1 MTWNQQL
8 DPTHPS
14 QGAVELCSDL
24 HDKLGGR
31 REAIDKIM
39 NVHQT
44 DMAGMDGPY
53 APVGNCFFLG
63 LTGSGKSSLA
73 QADVENVVGGA
84 QAMVNLDEEFQ
95 HGCET
100 AKLIGIAPTLIEHP
114 QTGPLL
120 GPDILTQPPAEII
133 KPRFALFGG
142 VRSAIDALRNL
153 LQDLLD
159 KTTLTL
165 GAKIGVWISLTL

>member
-1 MTWNQQL
+1 MTWNKQL
-8 DPTHPS
+8 DPTHPG

-24 HDKLGGR
+24 HNKVGGR
-31 REAIDKIM
+31 REAIDKIT

-63 LTGSGKSSLA
+63 LTGSGSSLA
-73 QADVENVVGGA
+73 QADVENVMGGA
-84 QAMVNLDEEFQ
+84 HALVNLDEECQ
-95 HGCET
+95 HGRET
-100 AKLIGIAPTLIEHP
+100 AKLIGRAPTLIEHP
-114 QTGPLL
+114 ETRPLL
-120 GPDILTQPPAEII
+120 GPDILTHYHAEII
-133 KPRFALFGG
+133 KPRFAVFGG
-142 VRSAIDALRNL
+142 VKRVSDALRNL

-159 KTTLTL
+159 KATLTL